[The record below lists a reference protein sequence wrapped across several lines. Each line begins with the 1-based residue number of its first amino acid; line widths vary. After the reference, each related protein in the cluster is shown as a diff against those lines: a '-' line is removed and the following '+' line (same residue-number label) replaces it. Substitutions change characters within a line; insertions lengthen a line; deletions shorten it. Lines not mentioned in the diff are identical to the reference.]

1 MLALTE
7 RARPGVP
14 WGQPGCASER
24 SGKAEDWGQ
33 IVTAHGDR
41 HVKPRSHDPA
51 DLPPASHKNL
61 QRQRHLQPPRVLS
74 LEGIKEAQR
83 GSARR
88 QAQSWQRSGR
98 GQDCLRT
105 PRWAAPKPR
114 TGWHWSCVNT
124 VGVGSEV
131 LADSTEKLPL
141 AGELQFQALGPTG

>member
-74 LEGIKEAQR
+74 LEGINKHS
-83 GSARR
+83 GGVSDARLK
-88 QAQSWQRSGR
+88 A
-98 GQDCLRT
+98 
-105 PRWAAPKPR
+105 
-114 TGWHWSCVNT
+114 
-124 VGVGSEV
+124 GSEV
-131 LADSTEKLPL
+131 AGAKTVSVPHAGLPPSP
-141 AGELQFQALGPTG
+141 GQDGTGPA